1 MSEARVGGT
10 ASPGGSV
17 GASACG
23 TGVTIEEPVCLG
35 LSSRRARPLLTSPR
49 SSSAGL
55 SSGDCT
61 KSASPPGDDGKTSL
75 SSSSAGLGGM
85 KPREGGV
92 ETCREAGTAKC
103 VEVERVRAVGVGAPP
118 DDAVGGSEM
127 RRSTL
132 LEGEEE
138 GRGASEAVGA
148 ERCKVAR
155 ALVRAALA
163 SRMASSQR
171 LRSSWVSVGRHP
183 PSALSLLSC
192 RRMRPRGSAHRQRRQ
207 TTSPSRAPRTRSS
220 PGPPRRVRHSQRP
233 SRPRARSARRGD
245 TSSPRHRPRATP
257 PRLRR
262 RAAGPRR
269 GRTSSLVARRRARP
283 VIRHQT

>member
-1 MSEARVGGT
+1 MN
-10 ASPGGSV
+10 
-17 GASACG
+17 
-23 TGVTIEEPVCLG
+23 
-35 LSSRRARPLLTSPR
+35 
-49 SSSAGL
+49 
-55 SSGDCT
+55 
-61 KSASPPGDDGKTSL
+61 
-75 SSSSAGLGGM
+75 
-85 KPREGGV
+85 PREGGV

-103 VEVERVRAVGVGAPP
+103 VEVERVRAGGVGALP
-118 DDAVGGSEM
+118 DDAVGGNEM

-148 ERCKVAR
+148 ERCRVAR

-163 SRMASSQR
+163 LRMASSQS
-171 LRSSWVSVGRHP
+171 LRSSWVSVHSFP
-183 PSALSLLSC
+183 PSNLSPLVGQTDGND
-192 RRMRPRGSAHRQRRQ
+192 RIAHRQKRQ
-207 TTSPSRAPRTRSS
+207 TTSAWRAPRTRSAS
-220 PGPPRRVRHSQRP
+220 GPPRRVRHSQRP